1 MAQKIPLHTPGV
13 YIEEQSTLA
22 PIIEGVE
29 TDVPAFVG
37 YTEKSIGPAGESLRF
52 KPFRV
57 HSLLEYTQY
66 FGEAQPEKNSIQV
79 EIQDVV
85 QNFLP
90 DPALETLISRDIQI
104 SFDFNK
110 RSKFNLFYAL
120 QLFFSNGGSSCY
132 IVSVGNTPA
141 KGGGKPTKSK
151 LLTGLNA
158 LEPLDEPTMLLI
170 PEAIH
175 SGEPEAIYQA
185 ALLQAATRKDRMVIM
200 DLKQSTNPETDL
212 LEFRSGI
219 HQHLKYGAA
228 YYPHLDTSLNIHYQ
242 ASTLKIKHQKKDSNG
257 HSKPGLFHKKT
268 LSEIT
273 HQGLQQ
279 SIIVQINQKPLTL
292 PPSPAVAGVW
302 SRVDQ
307 QRGVWKAPANEAL
320 FNVIRPLIAIDDEL
334 QEGMNVDIEEG
345 KSVNAIRAFTGRGI
359 KIWGARTLAGND
371 NEWRYISV
379 VRFCQFVQESLQKG
393 LQNVVFEPND
403 PNTWTRVKIM
413 IEDFL
418 RLQWQNGALMG
429 STTNEAFFIRVG
441 LGQTMTELDVL
452 EGRLLV
458 DMGMAIIRPAE
469 FLILKLSF
477 QLEAA

>member
-1 MAQKIPLHTPGV
+1 M
-13 YIEEQSTLA
+13 
-22 PIIEGVE
+22 
-29 TDVPAFVG
+29 
-37 YTEKSIGPAGESLRF
+37 
-52 KPFRV
+52 
-57 HSLLEYTQY
+57 
-66 FGEAQPEKNSIQV
+66 
-79 EIQDVV
+79 
-85 QNFLP
+85 
-90 DPALETLISRDIQI
+90 
-104 SFDFNK
+104 
-110 RSKFNLFYAL
+110 
-120 QLFFSNGGSSCY
+120 
-132 IVSVGNTPA
+132 SVGNTPA

-185 ALLQAATRKDRMVIM
+185 ALLQAATRKDLMVIM
-200 DLKQSTNPETDL
+200 DLKQGTNPEADL

-219 HQHLKYGAA
+219 HQNLKYGAA

-242 ASTLKIKHQKKDSNG
+242 ASTLKIKHQKKDSTG
-257 HSKPGLFHKKT
+257 HSKPGLFHKKA

-273 HQGLQQ
+273 NQGLQQ

-307 QRGVWKAPANEAL
+307 QRGVWKAPANESL
-320 FNVIRPLIAIDDEL
+320 FNVIRPLVNIDDRL
-334 QEGMNVDIEEG
+334 QQSMNVDTEEG
-345 KSVNAIRAFTGRGI
+345 KSVNAIRTFTGQGI

-403 PNTWTRVKIM
+403 LNTWTRVKIM

-458 DMGMAIIRPAE
+458 DMGMAIIRPADH
-469 FLILKLSF
+469 SWG
-477 QLEAA
+477 Q